1 MRVAFNI
8 ERRSVCHYLTRILNV
23 ASFRALSVPS
33 SRPPRYYHQNG
44 TNQFPE
50 GSVAGWNTNDHGV
63 NNAEG
68 AMKWPAV
75 QWRMTGSDDDRAQQ
89 DFMLGKSVSL

>member
-1 MRVAFNI
+1 
-8 ERRSVCHYLTRILNV
+8 
-23 ASFRALSVPS
+23 
-33 SRPPRYYHQNG
+33 
-44 TNQFPE
+44 
-50 GSVAGWNTNDHGV
+50 VAGWNTNDHGV

-89 DFMLGKSVSL
+89 DFMLGKSVSLQSDVCTSLYEVEE